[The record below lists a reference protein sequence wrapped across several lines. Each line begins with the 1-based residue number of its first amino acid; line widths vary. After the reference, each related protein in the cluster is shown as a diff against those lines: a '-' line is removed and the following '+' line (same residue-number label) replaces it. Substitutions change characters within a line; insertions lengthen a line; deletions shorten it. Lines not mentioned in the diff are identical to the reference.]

1 MSKDETA
8 LTLALLKVLS
18 GRVGTAKKTADQ
30 DITGGWEVSD
40 RNAAVLPNGT
50 KIGTVTLAK
59 GKRSVDITDQD
70 AFMEWVLEAHPDAI
84 QQIQV
89 TQVDPDFTARMV
101 AFARAT
107 GSTADPAT
115 GEEVPGLRV
124 RDGDP
129 YPMTKLEDDAADLV
143 AEAWQNGE
151 LTELIAALVRPAVE
165 AGES

>member
-1 MSKDETA
+1 MSKEDTA
-8 LTLALLKVLS
+8 LKFALLKVLS
-18 GRVGTAKKTADQ
+18 TRIGELKKEADA
-30 DITGGWEVSD
+30 DITAGWQVSD
-40 RNAAVLPNGT
+40 RNAAVLPNET
-50 KIGTVTLAK
+50 RIGSVTLAT
-59 GKRSVDITDQD
+59 GRRSVDITDPD
-70 AFMEWVLEAHPDAI
+70 AFMEWVLLTHPDEI

-89 TQVDPDFTARMV
+89 TQVHPDFTARMV

-129 YPMTKLEDDAADLV
+129 YAVTKLEHDAAELV
-143 AEAWQNGE
+143 AQAWKDGV
-151 LTELIAALVRPAVE
+151 LADLIGALVQPAVE